1 MKPSLLAGLL
11 ILAIQCVLV
20 AAVYWPQAVNRP
32 AERPEVFAGFDR
44 SSIDEIFVGDEY
56 DNETLLI
63 KVGERWLLP
72 ELEDLPADT
81 AMIDKLLDALTGD
94 EIQWPI
100 ADSIAARQRFQV
112 APYYYQR
119 RIRLLGGDVLQ
130 ATFFLGS
137 SPGFRKVHVRNADQ
151 DAIYNI
157 SFNAYEAPGH
167 SGGWLDRKLLQI
179 RTPLRIT
186 ADSYSLSWEEGE
198 WRSGLGRR
206 PDERELDALLSTLR
220 SLQVDGVAD
229 GDQQRDLAEAEAELL
244 LEVESLGGTVRLE
257 LFTLGEQHFIHSSE
271 YPLFFTISAYDYER
285 LTGIDFRLISGEASG
300 EQ

>member
-1 MKPSLLAGLL
+1 MKQLVLAGLL

-20 AAVYWPQAVNRP
+20 VTVYWPQSADRQ
-32 AERPEVFAGFDR
+32 AESMETFAGFDGA
-44 SSIDEIFVGDEY
+44 SIDEIFVGDEY
-56 DNETLLI
+56 DNETLLK
-63 KVGERWLLP
+63 KVGDRWLLP

-81 AMIDKLLDALTGD
+81 AMIDRLLDALTGD
-94 EIQWPI
+94 ETQWPV

-119 RIRLLGGDVLQ
+119 RIRLLGDNQLQ
-130 ATFFLGS
+130 GTFFLGK

-157 SFNAYEAPGH
+157 SFNAYDAPGH
-167 SGGWLDRKLLQI
+167 SGAWLDRKLLQI
-179 RTPLRIT
+179 RTPLRIN
-186 ADSYSLSWEEGE
+186 ADSYSLSWQDGE
-198 WRSGLGRR
+198 WRSGLGH
-206 PDERELDALLSTLR
+206 PPEERELEALLTALR
-220 SLQVDGVAD
+220 SLQVEGIAD

-257 LFTLGEQHFIHSSE
+257 MFTLGKQHFIYSSE

-285 LTGIDFRLISGEASG
+285 LTGIDFRLISGEAG
-300 EQ
+300 DGQ

>member
-1 MKPSLLAGLL
+1 MKQLLLAGLF

-32 AERPEVFAGFDR
+32 AEQLQAFAGFDR
-44 SSIDEIFVGDEY
+44 ASIDEIFVGDEY
-56 DNETLLI
+56 DNETLLK
-63 KVGERWLLP
+63 KVGDRWLLP
-72 ELEDLPADT
+72 ELEYLPADAT
-81 AMIDKLLDALTGD
+81 MIDKLLDALTGD
-94 EIQWPI
+94 ETQWPV

-119 RIRLLGGDVLQ
+119 RISLLGDGELRG
-130 ATFFLGS
+130 TFFLGK

-157 SFNAYEAPGH
+157 SFNAYDAPGH
-167 SGGWLDRKLLQI
+167 SGAWLDRKLMQI
-179 RTPLRIT
+179 RTPLRIA
-186 ADSYSLSWEEGE
+186 ADSYSLSWQDGE

-206 PDERELDALLSTLR
+206 PDERELEALLSALR
-220 SLQVDGVAD
+220 SLQIDGIAD

-244 LEVESLGGTVRLE
+244 LEVESLGATVSLE

-271 YPLFFTISAYDYER
+271 HPLFFTISAYDYQR
-285 LTGIDFRLISGEASG
+285 LTGIDFRLISGEAG
-300 EQ
+300 DGQ

>member
-1 MKPSLLAGLL
+1 MRPLLLAGLL

-20 AAVYWPQAVNRP
+20 AAVYWPHAVNP
-32 AERPEVFAGFDR
+32 AAERAEIFAGFDR
-44 SSIDEIFVGDEY
+44 SGIDEIFVGDEY
-56 DNETLLI
+56 DNETLLM
-63 KVGERWLLP
+63 KVGDRWLLP
-72 ELEDLPADT
+72 ELEDMPADA

-94 EIQWPI
+94 ETQWPI

-119 RIRLLGGDVLQ
+119 RIRLLEGGELQ
-130 ATFFLGS
+130 GTFFLGK

-157 SFNAYEAPGH
+157 SFNAYDAPGH
-167 SGGWLDRKLLQI
+167 GGAWLDRKLLQI
-179 RTPLRIT
+179 RTPLRIA

-206 PDERELDALLSTLR
+206 PDQRELDALLSTLR
-220 SLQVDGVAD
+220 SLQVDGIAD

-244 LEVESLGGTVRLE
+244 LEVESLGGAVKLE
-257 LFTLGEQHFIHSSE
+257 LFTMGEQHFIHSSE
-271 YPLFFTISAYDYER
+271 YPLFFTISGYDYER
-285 LTGIDFRLISGEASG
+285 LTGIDFRLISGE
-300 EQ
+300 EHDDQ